1 MSHVHA
7 HEPAPAPRPSMERLA
22 GELRFQVV
30 GRLEP
35 AAAPKPRAKR
45 VARFPWISAVL
56 LALIA
61 LGCVFAD
68 VLAPGDPNYMD
79 LLHCRVAPCGAFPFG
94 TDASGRDLFAMI
106 WHGGRISLGVG
117 LLATAV
123 STAVAVVYGA
133 VSGAAPDWLDGLM
146 MRFLEILLSVP
157 SLLAVIFLQA
167 ALGANDPWTL
177 SLVLGATGWMAVARV
192 VRTEVR
198 RLRRSEYVAVARS
211 TGGGFFHILWN
222 HLLPNFLPSILFM
235 VVMNVRG
242 AIVAE
247 STLSFMGLGLPLD
260 TVSWGSMLSLSE
272 KALLT
277 GDWWIILI
285 PGAFLVATLMCVTEL
300 GEALR
305 ARLGRAD

>member
-1 MSHVHA
+1 M
-7 HEPAPAPRPSMERLA
+7 
-22 GELRFQVV
+22 
-30 GRLEP
+30 
-35 AAAPKPRAKR
+35 
-45 VARFPWISAVL
+45 
-56 LALIA
+56 
-61 LGCVFAD
+61 
-68 VLAPGDPNYMD
+68 
-79 LLHCRVAPCGAFPFG
+79 
-94 TDASGRDLFAMI
+94 
-106 WHGGRISLGVG
+106 
-117 LLATAV
+117 
-123 STAVAVVYGA
+123 
-133 VSGAAPDWLDGLM
+133 
-146 MRFLEILLSVP
+146 
-157 SLLAVIFLQA
+157 
-167 ALGANDPWTL
+167 
-177 SLVLGATGWMAVARV
+177 
-192 VRTEVR
+192 
-198 RLRRSEYVAVARS
+198 ARS

>member
-1 MSHVHA
+1 M
-7 HEPAPAPRPSMERLA
+7 
-22 GELRFQVV
+22 
-30 GRLEP
+30 
-35 AAAPKPRAKR
+35 
-45 VARFPWISAVL
+45 
-56 LALIA
+56 
-61 LGCVFAD
+61 
-68 VLAPGDPNYMD
+68 
-79 LLHCRVAPCGAFPFG
+79 
-94 TDASGRDLFAMI
+94 
-106 WHGGRISLGVG
+106 
-117 LLATAV
+117 
-123 STAVAVVYGA
+123 VYGA

-242 AIVAE
+242 AIVSE

-300 GEALR
+300 GETLR
-305 ARLGRAD
+305 ARLGRID